1 MGRWRRLG
9 EREML
14 DISAPTSAEQF
25 VRSFKFTVI
34 VICKHGFTAENK
46 YELTTHK
53 GDILKV
59 LERPGNGWLL
69 VQFLDTVNKYGLI
82 PAKYVDIAVNDPLI
96 LLHCCGYIKLIK
108 YLRLT
113 ANYITR
119 LKI

>member
-69 VQFLDTVNKYGLI
+69 VQFLDNS
-82 PAKYVDIAVNDPLI
+82 
-96 LLHCCGYIKLIK
+96 
-108 YLRLT
+108 
-113 ANYITR
+113 
-119 LKI
+119 